1 MDGGNQARVWVLG
14 KQRTVLGGAGEAELS
29 WYRLFSKGGS
39 LHLRLQPPQPFSG
52 KPGTARAAEKIRL
65 LHLLMN

>member
-1 MDGGNQARVWVLG
+1 MEGTKQGFGCLENKGLFWVEREKRSSAGGSLH
-14 KQRTVLGGAGEAELS
+14 L
-29 WYRLFSKGGS
+29 SKGGS